1 MKRLWGGPLLNL
13 LIKNM
18 QAIAVPL
25 GGSSNPDDAHS
36 VSHGV
41 NRKMLMYSAHDS
53 TLARIMNTMGVF
65 DPHCPPYA
73 AALFVE
79 LHQHVDTKEY
89 FVEVIKPEKKLCVI
103 FLPYDQNQSP

>member
-18 QAIAVPL
+18 QAIAGHL
-25 GGSSNPDDAHS
+25 GSNPGDAHS
-36 VSHGV
+36 ISHGV

-65 DPHCPPYA
+65 EPHMPNYA
-73 AALFVE
+73 AALLVE
-79 LHQHVDTKEY
+79 LHQDIETREY
-89 FVEVIKPEKKLCVI
+89 YVEVNNE
-103 FLPYDQNQSP
+103 Y